1 MKLKEAIGILN
12 DMTINSPT
20 YATELRVDALKLG
33 IEALKRLHVLRL
45 ISTNEDA
52 HWLPGETLE

>member
-1 MKLKEAIGILN
+1 MTLKEAIGILN

-33 IEALKRLHVLRL
+33 IEALKREKRFRIMHP
-45 ISTNEDA
+45 ISNEGL
-52 HWLPGETLE
+52 LPGETKE